1 MAYAKDLPVTD
12 QNEIALDAVFTFQQ
26 ESRRAAEE
34 AGKTVNDY
42 LLEDYQ
48 KNPEGW
54 DRFFRYPLY
63 EISEEAKL
71 KRKDAIRQA
80 LKD

>member
-26 ESRRAAEE
+26 ESRDAA
-34 AGKTVNDY
+34 AKTGKSVNEY
-42 LLEDYQ
+42 LLEDYE

-71 KRKDAIRQA
+71 KRKDVIRQA
-80 LKD
+80 LKE